1 MQSAQIQLLH
11 SVKLFQSST
20 KREVSSFRSSV
31 SLRPQFS
38 TSYDEVIPSAYLPQ
52 HVGAHDGAQ
61 TGAGGGGGAQ
71 HAGGHTVGH
80 TGAGGGA

>member
-1 MQSAQIQLLH
+1 MQSVLIQLLH

-20 KREVSSFRSSV
+20 KREVSSFRSSL
-31 SLRPQFS
+31 SLRLQFA
-38 TSYDEVIPSAYLPQ
+38 TSYRAITSAYLPQ